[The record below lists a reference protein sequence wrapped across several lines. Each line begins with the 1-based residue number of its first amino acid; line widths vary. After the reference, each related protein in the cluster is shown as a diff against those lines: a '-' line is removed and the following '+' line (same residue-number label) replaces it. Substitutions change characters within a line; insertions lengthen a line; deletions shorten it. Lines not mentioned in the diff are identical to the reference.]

1 MNSFERYYIDQAGN
15 GIAGF
20 SGVKYQ
26 KGFGFFGRL
35 LSGAVLPF
43 LKFLGKNAL
52 STGASIAQDLSDTND
67 FTMENIKNVSLKRS
81 KETGK
86 RMLKRASEKILH
98 GEGIKRRR
106 RKSIKKVVVKVLKKR
121 KRKTKKVSTKKRVY
135 KRKSKKVKTFKKKSS
150 RKILKA
156 NDFL

>member
-1 MNSFERYYIDQAGN
+1 MNNFERYYTEQAGN

-52 STGASIAQDLSDTND
+52 STGTSIAQDITDTDD
-67 FTMENIKNVSLKRS
+67 FSLKNIKDVSTRRL

-86 RMLKRASEKILH
+86 KILKRAADKILT
-98 GEGIKRRR
+98 GEGVRKPKRR
-106 RKSIKKVVVKVLKKR
+106 KIMKKKKPIKKAIR
-121 KRKTKKVSTKKRVY
+121 KRSYKRGKKVYKKQKPR
-135 KRKSKKVKTFKKKSS
+135 KR
-150 RKILKA
+150 RILKA
-156 NDFL
+156 TDFL